1 MSEQNIVDNIKNELG
16 KIRPHLQMDGGDVE
30 FIEFDEE
37 SGVLKLHL
45 QGVCQ
50 SCPMSQVTL
59 QEGIGR
65 AIKAKVAE
73 VKEVV
78 AV

>member
-1 MSEQNIVDNIKNELG
+1 MSQEIIDNIKNELG
-16 KIRPHLQMDGGDVE
+16 KIRPYLQMDGGDVE
-30 FIEFDEE
+30 FIEFDETT
-37 SGVLKLHL
+37 GILKLRL
-45 QGVCQ
+45 QGHCAG
-50 SCPMSQVTL
+50 CPMSAITL

-65 AIKAKVAE
+65 AIKEKVNE